1 MGSRN
6 LRELIRKYLSE
17 RPRNTI
23 EISAWLAN
31 QMDSANSHSDITR
44 ILESDD
50 HITRIGTVRKSGMRR
65 AESPVS
71 EWASN
76 GWVEH
81 HERKETGKNKE
92 R

>member
-1 MGSRN
+1 MDSHN
-6 LRELIRKYLSE
+6 LRKLIRKYLSE

-23 EISAWLAN
+23 EISVWLAD
-31 QMDSANSHSDITR
+31 QMDSENSPSDITR
-44 ILESDD
+44 ILESDE

-76 GWVEH
+76 SWVEY
-81 HERKETGKNKE
+81 HERNESGQKKE

>member
-1 MGSRN
+1 MDSRS
-6 LRELIRKYLSE
+6 LRKLIRKYLSE

-65 AESPVS
+65 TESPVS

-76 GWVEH
+76 SWVEH
-81 HERKETGKNKE
+81 HERNEAGQKKE

>member
-1 MGSRN
+1 MDSLN
-6 LRELIRKYLSE
+6 LRKLIRKYLSE

-31 QMDSANSHSDITR
+31 QIDSANSPSDITS

-50 HITRIGTVRKSGMRR
+50 QITRIGTVRKSGMRR

-76 GWVEH
+76 SWVKH
-81 HERKETGKNKE
+81 HERNESGQKKE

>member
-1 MGSRN
+1 MDSQN

-65 AESPVS
+65 TESPVS

-76 GWVEH
+76 SWVEH
-81 HERKETGKNKE
+81 HERNEAGQKKE

>member
-1 MGSRN
+1 MDSLN
-6 LRELIRKYLSE
+6 LRKLIRKYLSE

-31 QMDSANSHSDITR
+31 QMDSANSPPDITR
-44 ILESDD
+44 ILESDE

-65 AESPVS
+65 SESPVS

-76 GWVEH
+76 SWVEH
-81 HERKETGKNKE
+81 HERNEAGQKKE

>member
-1 MGSRN
+1 MDSHN
-6 LRELIRKYLSE
+6 LRKLIRKYLSE

-23 EISAWLAN
+23 EISVWLVK
-31 QMDSANSHSDITR
+31 QMDSANSPSDITR

-50 HITRIGTVRKSGMRR
+50 QITRIGTVRKSGMGRV
-65 AESPVS
+65 ESPVS

-76 GWVEH
+76 SWVKH
-81 HERKETGKNKE
+81 HERNESGQKKE

>member
-1 MGSRN
+1 MGSRY

-31 QMDSANSHSDITR
+31 QIDSANSPSDITN

-50 HITRIGTVRKSGMRR
+50 QITRIGTVRKSGMRR

-71 EWASN
+71 EWASY

-81 HERKETGKNKE
+81 HERKESGKNKE

>member
-1 MGSRN
+1 MDSQN
-6 LRELIRKYLSE
+6 LRELIQKYLHE

-31 QMDSANSHSDITR
+31 HIDSANSPSDITS

-50 HITRIGTVRKSGMRR
+50 QNTRIGTVRKSGIRR

-81 HERKETGKNKE
+81 HERKESEQNKE

>member
-1 MGSRN
+1 MDSHN
-6 LRELIRKYLSE
+6 LRKLIRKYLSE

-23 EISAWLAN
+23 EISVWLAN
-31 QMDSANSHSDITR
+31 QMDSANSPTDITR
-44 ILESDD
+44 ILESDE

-81 HERKETGKNKE
+81 HERKESGKNKE

>member
-1 MGSRN
+1 MDSHN
-6 LRELIRKYLSE
+6 LRKLILNYLSE

-65 AESPVS
+65 TESPVS

-76 GWVEH
+76 SWVEH
-81 HERKETGKNKE
+81 HERNEAGQKKE

>member
-1 MGSRN
+1 MDSQN

-23 EISAWLAN
+23 EISVWLAN
-31 QMDSANSHSDITR
+31 RLDSENSPSDITR

-50 HITRIGTVRKSGMRR
+50 HIARIGTVRKSGMRL

-76 GWVEH
+76 SWIEH
-81 HERKETGKNKE
+81 HQRNESGQKKE

>member
-1 MGSRN
+1 MDSLN
-6 LRELIRKYLSE
+6 LRKLIQKYLSE

-65 AESPVS
+65 TESPVS

-76 GWVEH
+76 SWVEH
-81 HERKETGKNKE
+81 HERNEAGQKKE

>member
-1 MGSRN
+1 MDSLN
-6 LRELIRKYLSE
+6 LRKLIRKYLSE

-65 AESPVS
+65 TESPVS

-76 GWVEH
+76 SWVEY
-81 HERKETGKNKE
+81 HERNESGQKKE

>member
-1 MGSRN
+1 MDSLN
-6 LRELIRKYLSE
+6 LRKLIRKYLSE

-65 AESPVS
+65 TESPVS
-71 EWASN
+71 EWSSN
-76 GWVEH
+76 SWVEH
-81 HERKETGKNKE
+81 HERNEAGQKKE

>member
-1 MGSRN
+1 MDSLN
-6 LRELIRKYLSE
+6 LRKLIRKYLSE

-50 HITRIGTVRKSGMRR
+50 HITRIGTVRKSGMIRS
-65 AESPVS
+65 ESPVS

-76 GWVEH
+76 SWVEH
-81 HERKETGKNKE
+81 HERNESGQKKE

>member
-1 MGSRN
+1 MDSQN

-31 QMDSANSHSDITR
+31 QIDSANSPSDITS

-50 HITRIGTVRKSGMRR
+50 QITRIGAVRKSGMRR
-65 AESPVS
+65 GDSPVS

-81 HERKETGKNKE
+81 HERTQADQNQGG
-92 R
+92 

>member
-1 MGSRN
+1 MDSLN
-6 LRELIRKYLSE
+6 LRKLIRKYLSE

-31 QMDSANSHSDITR
+31 QMDSANNHSDITR

-65 AESPVS
+65 SESPVS

-76 GWVEH
+76 SWVEY
-81 HERKETGKNKE
+81 HERNESGQKKE

>member
-1 MGSRN
+1 MDSLD
-6 LRELIRKYLSE
+6 LRKLIRKYLSE

-65 AESPVS
+65 TESPVS

-76 GWVEH
+76 SWVEH
-81 HERKETGKNKE
+81 HERNEVGQKKE

>member
-1 MGSRN
+1 MDSLN
-6 LRELIRKYLSE
+6 LRKLIRKYLSE

-50 HITRIGTVRKSGMRR
+50 HIIRIGTVRKSGMRR
-65 AESPVS
+65 TESPVS

-76 GWVEH
+76 SWVEH
-81 HERKETGKNKE
+81 HERNEAGQKKE

>member
-1 MGSRN
+1 MDSLN
-6 LRELIRKYLSE
+6 LRKLIRKYLSE

-65 AESPVS
+65 TESPVS

-76 GWVEH
+76 SWVEH
-81 HERKETGKNKE
+81 HERNEAGQKKE

>member
-1 MGSRN
+1 MDSQN
-6 LRELIRKYLSE
+6 LRGLIRKYLSE

-31 QMDSANSHSDITR
+31 QIDSANSPSDITS

-50 HITRIGTVRKSGMRR
+50 QITRIGTVRKSGMRR
-65 AESPVS
+65 SESPVS

-76 GWVEH
+76 SWVEY
-81 HERKETGKNKE
+81 HERNESGQKKE

>member
-1 MGSRN
+1 MDSQN
-6 LRELIRKYLSE
+6 LRKLIRKYLSE

-65 AESPVS
+65 TESPVS

-76 GWVEH
+76 SWVEH
-81 HERKETGKNKE
+81 HERNEAGQKKE

>member
-1 MGSRN
+1 MDSRN
-6 LRELIRKYLSE
+6 MRELIRKYLSE

-23 EISAWLAN
+23 EISVWLAK
-31 QMDSANSHSDITR
+31 QMDSANSPSDISR

-76 GWVEH
+76 SWVEH
-81 HERKETGKNKE
+81 RERIESGQNKE

>member
-1 MGSRN
+1 MDSLN
-6 LRELIRKYLSE
+6 LRKLIRKYLSE

-50 HITRIGTVRKSGMRR
+50 HIIRIGTVRKSGMRR
-65 AESPVS
+65 TESPVS

-76 GWVEH
+76 SWVEH
-81 HERKETGKNKE
+81 HERNESGQKKE

>member
-1 MGSRN
+1 MDSQN
-6 LRELIRKYLSE
+6 LRGLIRKYLSE

-31 QMDSANSHSDITR
+31 QIDSSNSPSDITS

-50 HITRIGTVRKSGMRR
+50 QITRIGAVRKSGMRR
-65 AESPVS
+65 VESPVS

-81 HERKETGKNKE
+81 HERKESEQNKE

>member
-1 MGSRN
+1 MDSLN
-6 LRELIRKYLSE
+6 LRKLIRKYLSE

>member
-1 MGSRN
+1 MDSLN
-6 LRELIRKYLSE
+6 LRKLIRKYLSE

-31 QMDSANSHSDITR
+31 QMDSANNHSDITR

-65 AESPVS
+65 TESPVS

-76 GWVEH
+76 SWVEY
-81 HERKETGKNKE
+81 HERNESGQKKE

>member
-1 MGSRN
+1 MDSLN
-6 LRELIRKYLSE
+6 LRKLIRKYLAE

-65 AESPVS
+65 TESPVS

-76 GWVEH
+76 SWVEH
-81 HERKETGKNKE
+81 HERNEVGQKKE

>member
-1 MGSRN
+1 MDSLN
-6 LRELIRKYLSE
+6 LRKLIRKYLSE

-31 QMDSANSHSDITR
+31 QMDSANNHSDITR

-65 AESPVS
+65 TESPVS

-76 GWVEH
+76 SWVEH
-81 HERKETGKNKE
+81 HERNEAGRKKE

>member
-1 MGSRN
+1 MDSLN
-6 LRELIRKYLSE
+6 LRKLIRKYLSE

-44 ILESDD
+44 ILESDE

-65 AESPVS
+65 SESPVS

-76 GWVEH
+76 SWVEH
-81 HERKETGKNKE
+81 HERNEAGQKKE

>member
-1 MGSRN
+1 MDSQN

-23 EISAWLAN
+23 EISAWLAS
-31 QMDSANSHSDITR
+31 QMDSANNPLDITR
-44 ILESDD
+44 ILESDEQ
-50 HITRIGTVRKSGMRR
+50 ITRIGTVRKSGMRR

-76 GWVEH
+76 SWVEH
-81 HERKETGKNKE
+81 HERKGSGQNKE

>member
-1 MGSRN
+1 MDSLN
-6 LRELIRKYLSE
+6 LRKLIRKYLSE

-31 QMDSANSHSDITR
+31 QMDSANNHSDITR

-50 HITRIGTVRKSGMRR
+50 HITRIGTVRKSGMRIT
-65 AESPVS
+65 ESPVS

-76 GWVEH
+76 SWVEH
-81 HERKETGKNKE
+81 HERNEAGQKKE